1 MRAACNN
8 LEMAMMDGDTTQG
21 AFRKSHPAINAMN
34 LSHTFGDHFF
44 LPISYQLYFARNC
57 LFVFPLNRGKIHFYK
72 SQNADFCQSI
82 HSALEAWKEESK
94 SKIYVSTKLFLWF
107 NAAGNHKLLNLL
119 GMPQST
125 LQSTS
130 LYMVTKTMR
139 TQGDGCK
146 LWAALVIAQ
155 LSCCSCHHCTCNEWM
170 RVQPLSPLGSLGADI
185 PRVCSWTLR
194 AQPALRTAGLPCTGS
209 NPSLKSWLLQMLGI
223 LFQCPGASMRAYSI
237 INE

>member
-1 MRAACNN
+1 MILVWGRCTKVFCSTFPKIKVHDVTCIGSSTPNDTLRWRTRAACNN
-8 LEMAMMDGDTTQG
+8 LEMAMTDGDTTQG
-21 AFRKSHPAINAMN
+21 VQKAFRKSHPAINAMN
-34 LSHTFGDHFF
+34 LSHAFGDHFF

-130 LYMVTKTMR
+130 LYMVTKTM
-139 TQGDGCK
+139 
-146 LWAALVIAQ
+146 
-155 LSCCSCHHCTCNEWM
+155 
-170 RVQPLSPLGSLGADI
+170 
-185 PRVCSWTLR
+185 
-194 AQPALRTAGLPCTGS
+194 
-209 NPSLKSWLLQMLGI
+209 
-223 LFQCPGASMRAYSI
+223 
-237 INE
+237 